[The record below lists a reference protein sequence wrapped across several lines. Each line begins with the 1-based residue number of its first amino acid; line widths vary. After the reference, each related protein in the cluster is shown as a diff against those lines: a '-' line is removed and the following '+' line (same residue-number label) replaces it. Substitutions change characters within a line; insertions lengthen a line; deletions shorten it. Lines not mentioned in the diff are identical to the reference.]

1 MADWFRSCRQL
12 LVRAPN
18 WLGDAVMC
26 LPALEAARHAA
37 PQAQVTLALPAH
49 LAELFAAA
57 EDVDAVLPIAR
68 RGAGPRSVL
77 ALAGAYRE
85 GKYDSA
91 LLLPNSFGSA
101 LAVWLARIAR
111 RAGYARAGRGWM
123 LTDPVEADGRRRAL
137 HQVEYYFEL
146 VGALG
151 APADG
156 FDRARRLRL
165 AAPEA
170 ARARVRGVLVAERV
184 RPEAPLVV
192 LAPCAVGAG
201 KEWPAERFGRLAALL
216 WSRGAEVAL
225 VGAPAERP
233 KTAAAAGPARA
244 AGASVLDLAGRN
256 SVAEMAALFELAAGF
271 VGNDSGPLHLAGAL
285 GLPALGVFVSTDP
298 ARYRPLGPRTAVL
311 GGPGLDPEPEAVAE
325 RLAALMGSANPSAS
339 PARLPGPESRAP
351 NPAASPET
359 KGR

>member
-1 MADWFRSCRQL
+1 MSSWIAGCRKL

-18 WLGDAVMC
+18 WLGDVVMS
-26 LPALEAARHAA
+26 LPALEVVKRAA
-37 PQAQVTLALPAH
+37 PEASITLALPMH
-49 LAELFAAA
+49 LAELFAGAR
-57 EDVDAVLPIAR
+57 DVAGVLPIDR
-68 RGAGPRSVL
+68 RSRVAGSVL
-77 ALAGAYRE
+77 SLAMTYRRP
-85 GKYDSA
+85 GFDSA

-151 APADG
+151 AAADG

-170 ARARVRGVLVAERV
+170 ARARVRGVLAAERV

-311 GGPGLDPEPEAVAE
+311 GGPALDPEPEAVAE

-359 KGR
+359 RGR